1 MVSVAI
7 VGGSGYTG
15 GELIRLLSAH
25 PEVEIVDI
33 PSRQFEGTPVHK
45 VHPHIRGT
53 DLVFRNKKPS
63 ELDADIIFTATPH
76 GD

>member
-25 PEVEIVDI
+25 PEAEIVDI
-33 PSRQFEGTPVHK
+33 TSR
-45 VHPHIRGT
+45 
-53 DLVFRNKKPS
+53 
-63 ELDADIIFTATPH
+63 
-76 GD
+76 